1 MKLYSRRGNPADEH
15 LSPGLRQKEGQ
26 KLTHIA
32 QSDQQGGKIFGFP
45 LRGFGLFTSLLLSF
59 ASAFFVFF
67 STTCI
72 AIFSLLIWNLGG
84 HHSVDYAD
92 SYRYVGFPAGVIV
105 LVIALPFFLTLWVR
119 AKFQK

>member
-1 MKLYSRRGNPADEH
+1 MT
-15 LSPGLRQKEGQ
+15 Q
-26 KLTHIA
+26 IA
-32 QSDQQGGKIFGFP
+32 QSERGGGKVLGFP
-45 LRGFGLFTSLLLSF
+45 LRGFGLLSSLLLSF
-59 ASAFFVFF
+59 ASAFFTFF
-67 STTCI
+67 ATTCV

-105 LVIALPFFLTLWVR
+105 LVIALPFFLILWIR

>member
-1 MKLYSRRGNPADEH
+1 M
-15 LSPGLRQKEGQ
+15 
-26 KLTHIA
+26 THIA